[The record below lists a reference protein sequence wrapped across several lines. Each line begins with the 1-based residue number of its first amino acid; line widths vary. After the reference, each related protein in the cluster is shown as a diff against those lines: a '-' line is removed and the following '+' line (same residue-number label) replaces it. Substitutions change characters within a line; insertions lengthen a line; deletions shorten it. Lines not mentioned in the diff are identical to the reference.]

1 MILPVLEDSW
11 VILEG
16 FFVLSEPFDEGV
28 GRPSLPGK
36 LLLEELEELE
46 ELEVEPWLFF
56 ELAEGVLLLEPLSH
70 KKVAGSAGGNPLSY
84 PTYRVYVILSW
95 GHVKTKLLTFGWSSF
110 FVFVV
115 RGGNCVS
122 SACGCRKICVGAFKN
137 NCRASHPSTP
147 TGSLGKACA
156 KFTNDIFRKMT

>member
-56 ELAEGVLLLEPLSH
+56 ELAEGVLLLEPLS
-70 KKVAGSAGGNPLSY
+70 VLPALLPPLEGIGIGTGNETDTPEFDGLDGGGETHPATR
-84 PTYRVYVILSW
+84 PTIPTVTTYFLRLP
-95 GHVKTKLLTFGWSSF
+95 F
-110 FVFVV
+110 
-115 RGGNCVS
+115 
-122 SACGCRKICVGAFKN
+122 
-137 NCRASHPSTP
+137 STIEQ
-147 TGSLGKACA
+147 A
-156 KFTNDIFRKMT
+156 IY